1 MSPQRKSQQIA
12 NPLRRNVAIVAH
24 VDHGKTTL
32 VDALLRQ
39 SGAFRANQQVADRVM
54 DNTDLERERGI
65 TILAKNTAVHY
76 KDLLINIVDTPGHA
90 DFGGEVERT
99 LSMVDGIMLL
109 VDASEGPLPQTR
121 FVLRKALERGLPPI
135 VVLNKIDRPDAR
147 WQEVLNE
154 VYDLFI
160 DLDATE
166 DQIEFPVL
174 YTNARDG
181 YASTDAAIK
190 GEDLQPLFEAI
201 VEHVPPPRGNPD
213 APLQLLV
220 ANLDASDYLGRI
232 AIGRIFNGTVRLNDS
247 VAVVKLGGAVQ
258 NTKVTKLFSFDG
270 LKRIEIE
277 RAFAGDIVCLAGI
290 EDITIG
296 ETITDPENLMP
307 MPPIAIDEP
316 TVSMIFGVNTS
327 PMAGKDGQ
335 YVTSRNLRDRLE
347 RELLGNVSLRVE
359 DTESPEQLK
368 VFGRGELQLSIL
380 IEMMRR
386 EGFEVQVSRPEIV
399 TKDIDGVKMEP
410 VEDLVIDVPEDF
422 QGVVIAQA
430 GQRRGVISK
439 MVNHGSGRVRLEFR
453 IPARGLIG
461 FRSQFLTDT
470 KGTGIMNHLFAGWE
484 PWHGMIGARANGALV
499 ADRVGI
505 ATAYAIYNLQ
515 ERGEIFIE
523 PGTMVYEG
531 MIIGE
536 NARVNDMDV
545 NVCKEKKQTNM
556 RASSADEA
564 IRICPA
570 PEAEPGAGD
579 RVHQRGR
586 ARRDHAEEHPP
597 AKASPRVESAP
608 EEGRHRELRPDG
620 HRIAT
625 SYHEVAGPEAAGI
638 SPRAPGR
645 PSAGPGLRVCVGR
658 VPRSGPAVHAPAH
671 PAAEARTGVEPATEE
686 GGDRGLRGDFGLMT
700 TARSLRITAGTRET
714 PAEVGV
720 ARGFCHDR
728 RVGEGFHEVR
738 VRDETGRAPA
748 AEARKGTADVGVESE
763 QLLFAVLRADA
774 HAIRRVEAEDARLHA
789 ARRAAGARC
798 TPESALERPV
808 AR

>member
-1 MSPQRKSQQIA
+1 MSPHRKTQQIA

-76 KDLLINIVDTPGHA
+76 HDLLINIVDTPGHA

-99 LSMVDGIMLL
+99 LSMVDGVMLL

-147 WQEVLNE
+147 PQEVLNE

-181 YASTDAAIK
+181 YASLDAATR
-190 GEDLQPLFEAI
+190 GEDLRPLFDAI
-201 VEHVPPPRGNPD
+201 VEHVPPPRGNPE
-213 APLQLLV
+213 APLQMLV

-232 AIGRIFNGTVRLNDS
+232 AIGRIFNGTVNLNDS
-247 VAVVKLGGAVQ
+247 VAVAKLNGSVQ
-258 NTKVTKLFSFDG
+258 QTRVTKLFSFDG
-270 LKRIEIE
+270 LKRIEIT
-277 RAFAGDIVCLAGI
+277 RAAAGDIICLAGI
-290 EDITIG
+290 DDITIG
-296 ETITDPENLMP
+296 ETIADPENLVAI
-307 MPPIAIDEP
+307 PPIAIDEP
-316 TVSMIFGVNTS
+316 TVSIIFGVNTS
-327 PMAGKDGQ
+327 PLAGREGQ
-335 YVTSRNLRDRLE
+335 YVTSRNLRERLE
-347 RELLGNVSLRVE
+347 RELIGNVSLRVE
-359 DTESPEQLK
+359 DTDTPEQIK
-368 VFGRGELQLSIL
+368 VIGRGELQLSIL

-430 GQRRGVISK
+430 GTRRGVLSK

-470 KGTGIMNHLFAGWE
+470 RGTGIMNHIFAGWE
-484 PWHGMIGARANGALV
+484 PWHGAIGSRATGALV
-499 ADRVGI
+499 ADRTGI

-515 ERGEIFIE
+515 ERGEVFVD
-523 PGTMVYEG
+523 PATTVYEG

-536 NARVNDMDV
+536 NARQNDMDV
-545 NVCKEKKQTNM
+545 NVTKEKKQTNM

-564 IRICPA
+564 IRIIPPRKMSLEQAIEFINDDELVEVTPKSIRLRKRVLPA
-570 PEAEPGAGD
+570 N
-579 RVHQRGR
+579 QR
-586 ARRDHAEEHPP
+586 P
-597 AKASPRVESAP
+597 K
-608 EEGRHRELRPDG
+608 
-620 HRIAT
+620 
-625 SYHEVAGPEAAGI
+625 
-638 SPRAPGR
+638 
-645 PSAGPGLRVCVGR
+645 
-658 VPRSGPAVHAPAH
+658 
-671 PAAEARTGVEPATEE
+671 
-686 GGDRGLRGDFGLMT
+686 
-700 TARSLRITAGTRET
+700 
-714 PAEVGV
+714 
-720 ARGFCHDR
+720 
-728 RVGEGFHEVR
+728 
-738 VRDETGRAPA
+738 
-748 AEARKGTADVGVESE
+748 KSE
-763 QLLFAVLRADA
+763 N
-774 HAIRRVEAEDARLHA
+774 
-789 ARRAAGARC
+789 
-798 TPESALERPV
+798 
-808 AR
+808 